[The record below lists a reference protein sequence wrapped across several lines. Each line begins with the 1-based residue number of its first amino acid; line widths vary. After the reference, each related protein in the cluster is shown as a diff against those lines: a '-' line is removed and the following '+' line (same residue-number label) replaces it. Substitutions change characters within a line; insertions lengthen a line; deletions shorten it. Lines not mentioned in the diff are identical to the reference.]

1 MKSAAVPEL
10 PSHQFS
16 FSSAECSRRRWKFLF
31 EFFVNYIFSMPPLLA
46 PNFADEEAVARGA
59 AAGWVS
65 FHLQWL
71 GAFVPV
77 KSERRGE
84 TGPLALVC
92 LVNHVTRCCS
102 CVSLIEMIEMAPRR
116 LRYGAKS
123 VT

>member
-1 MKSAAVPEL
+1 
-10 PSHQFS
+10 
-16 FSSAECSRRRWKFLF
+16 
-31 EFFVNYIFSMPPLLA
+31 MPPLLA

-102 CVSLIEMIEMAPRR
+102 CVSLIEMIEMAPRKAEIWCKVCHLND
-116 LRYGAKS
+116 LRNWRSKRRVPVHSCQPSMLQPLAGTCAS
-123 VT
+123 GTQ